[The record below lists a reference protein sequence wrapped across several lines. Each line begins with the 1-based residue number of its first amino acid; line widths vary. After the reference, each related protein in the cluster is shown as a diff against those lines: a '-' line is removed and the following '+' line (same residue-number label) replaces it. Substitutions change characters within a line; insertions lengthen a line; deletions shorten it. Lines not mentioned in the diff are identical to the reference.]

1 MKYKNTITQKTMS
14 LTERF
19 FMATALILG
28 MSLFIVNPADAQTPP
43 ESPIPVRTITGAVI
57 DQGTSAPISGAK
69 VSLYTLD
76 QQLAEV
82 QSGTN
87 PQTTGADGGYSFS
100 VYPAVYRLE
109 VERDGYLKSVLTQM
123 GGQNGSGGYF
133 YVNMPTISANMPML
147 SSSDAQAQNISGDSV
162 LFVNPDGSIS
172 SECTTPPEI
181 TDIFPIPNSKVKNLF
196 PTIQFTVRTGDPTIK
211 GLNRNCLKMFV
222 NGKEVVPVI
231 TGTDQE
237 YTVTYK
243 PVEPIGA
250 ETKVRIEACDTN
262 KTPNKVVKDVV
273 FYPDTGSLYPSS
285 DVAGKMS
292 RMDELIATGDAKY
305 YILILISMAAAG
317 IVVHQIF
324 RRKKKS

>member
-1 MKYKNTITQKTMS
+1 MS
-14 LTERF
+14 LIERF
-19 FMATALILG
+19 FTATAIILG
-28 MSLFIVNPADAQTPP
+28 MSLFIVNPADAQTP
-43 ESPIPVRTITGAVI
+43 SDQTIPVRIITGAVM
-57 DQGTSAPISGAK
+57 DQGTSAPLAGAK

-82 QSGTN
+82 QNGSN

-109 VERDGYLKSVLTQM
+109 VEMDGYLKSVLTQT

-147 SSSDAQAQNISGDSV
+147 SSDDAQAQNISGDSV

-172 SECTTPPEI
+172 SECTSPPEV

-196 PTIQFTVRTGDPTIK
+196 PTIQFTVKTGDPTIK
-211 GLNRNCLKMFV
+211 GLNRDCLKMFV

-231 TGTDQE
+231 TGTDKE

-243 PVEPIGA
+243 PVDPIGA
-250 ETKVRIEACDTN
+250 ETKVRIEACDNN
-262 KTPNKVVKDVV
+262 KVPNKVVKEIV

-292 RMDELIATGDAKY
+292 RMEELIATGDAKY
-305 YILILISMAAAG
+305 YILIVISMGVAA
-317 IVVHQIF
+317 IVVRQIF
-324 RRKKKS
+324 RRKRKS